1 MASSFALPHVQYN
14 ASLVAPAWGP
24 HADTLELEGTFLR
37 VRDLDLREELGEPW
51 QLSVEVTSAHPDF
64 DPSRLVGAE
73 FSLHM
78 LREDAAN
85 PAENDGRFFHGV
97 VERSAYV
104 GAFADAYHARLYVV
118 PALALLRNTSRSRV
132 FQDRSVVEIF
142 EEVAGPV
149 LEPRGREVDVQQL
162 AREYPMR
169 DYCVQYRETDLAF
182 VQRILAEEG
191 IVLAFEA
198 DEVLERTVL
207 LDDRDRFRSV
217 LRTVEGLEGNPPPQ
231 HMPVRGDRG
240 ELSDEETIAAFTW
253 RRSVHAPRTEVEQ
266 WDWKQAAP
274 AQLQARIV
282 PEGGDAPWHA
292 GEHYRH
298 GARRLQEGEG
308 GDGQHLDDSMD
319 RAERAATRLVLDANV
334 FEGLSNAL
342 SMTPGGTFELDGHPD
357 PELNGPYYCL
367 RVAHHADNAHVE
379 LGGGGGSP
387 YGNRFICTALDNEYA
402 PHVRARPRIYGV
414 QTATVVGPAGEE
426 IHTDAYGRVK
436 VRLHWDRE
444 QRDQDDDTSCW
455 LRVAQSWAGGGWGAQ
470 FVPRIGMEVLV
481 SFLGGDPDRPVC
493 VGAVYNG
500 QNMPPYSLPD
510 SKTQSGIKTRSS
522 PGGDGYNE
530 LRFDDAAGSEE
541 VYFHAQKD
549 HNERVLNAHA
559 QRVGATQTVSVGA
572 NQSLS
577 VGGARSVSVTGDQT
591 IKVGAEP
598 PEDGEPKPSP
608 SHHSLS
614 TTGSITQTADQTV
627 LIEATEKITLKC
639 GASSIVID
647 PASITITAGS
657 GASIAVASGLGL
669 MTGGPGG
676 AAAPGID
683 VSMDKDGKMGVASI
697 LGSTV
702 SIDGEIHATSAAQSF
717 LSLTDTV
724 KAMSPGR
731 ANVELSTD
739 VAIQGANIK
748 QQAAGASLELST
760 GIKGS
765 GASVAM
771 SAGPSKL
778 ELGPASA
785 KLASVTVDV
794 TGMGMV
800 NIGAPNVKIN

>member
-1 MASSFALPHVQYN
+1 MVSTFALPLVQYN
-14 ASLVAPAWGP
+14 ATLVAPAWGP
-24 HADTLELEGTFLR
+24 HSDTLELEGTFLR

-51 QLSVEVTSAHPDF
+51 QLAVEVTSTHPNF

-73 FSLHM
+73 FTLHM

-85 PAENDGRFFHGV
+85 PAENDGRFFHGI

-118 PALALLRNTSRSRV
+118 PAVALLRNTSRSRV

-142 EEVAGPV
+142 EEVVGPV
-149 LEPRGREVDVQQL
+149 LEPRGREVDLQQL

-191 IVLAFEA
+191 IVMAFEA
-198 DEVLERTVL
+198 DEVAERTLL

-217 LRTVEGLEGNPPPQ
+217 LRTVEGLDGNPPPQ

-240 ELSDEETIAAFTW
+240 ELADEETIAAFTW

-274 AQLQARIV
+274 AQLQARV
-282 PEGGDAPWHA
+282 MHEGSDAPWHA

-298 GARRLQEGEG
+298 GSRRLQEGDA

-319 RAERAATRLVLDANV
+319 RAERAATLLALEANV

-342 SMTPGGTFELDGHPD
+342 SMTPGATFELDGHPA

-367 RVAHHADNAHVE
+367 RVAHHADNPDVE
-379 LGGGGGSP
+379 LGGAGGTP
-387 YGNRFICTALDNEYA
+387 YNNRFICTSLANQYA
-402 PHVRARPRIYGV
+402 PRERARPRIYGV
-414 QTATVVGPAGEE
+414 QTATVVGPTGEE

-444 QRDQDDDTSCW
+444 QRGQDDDASCW
-455 LRVAQSWAGGGWGAQ
+455 LRVAQGWAGGGWGAQ

-500 QNMPPYSLPD
+500 QNMPPYTLPD

-549 HNERVLNAHA
+549 HNERVLNAHS
-559 QRVGATQTVSVGA
+559 QRVGATQSVSVGA

-577 VGGARSVSVTGDQT
+577 VGGTRSVSVTGHQSV
-591 IKVGAEP
+591 KVGAEP
-598 PEDGEPKPSP
+598 PEDGEPAPGPSN
-608 SHHSLS
+608 HSLS
-614 TTGSITQTADQTV
+614 VTGSITQSADDSILITAPNS
-627 LIEATEKITLKC
+627 ITLQC
-639 GASSIVID
+639 GSSSIVLTPGSIAVTSGGGAIMTLD
-647 PASITITAGS
+647 PAIAMASKSSGVAVTMDDKGTMTMASITGS
-657 GASIAVASGLGL
+657 S
-669 MTGGPGG
+669 
-676 AAAPGID
+676 
-683 VSMDKDGKMGVASI
+683 
-697 LGSTV
+697 V
-702 SIDGEIHATSAAQSF
+702 SIDGEIHLTSSGQSV
-717 LSLTDTV
+717 LDLTDTIS
-724 KAMSPGR
+724 AMSSGR
-731 ANVELSTD
+731 AKIQLTTD
-739 VAIQGANIK
+739 VGIGGATITS
-748 QQAAGASLELST
+748 QASGAKLELST
-760 GIKGS
+760 GIDGS
-765 GASVAM
+765 AANVAM
-771 SAGPSKL
+771 SAGSSKL

-785 KLASVTVDV
+785 KLASATVDV
-794 TGMGMV
+794 SGMGMV